1 MQSRIKGT
9 LAASLLALLLAFIP
23 LTVLA
28 QDVAPIDINTANA
41 ELLTEL
47 PGIGEV
53 KASSIVENRE
63 ANGPYGGPDDLLR
76 VDGIGEA
83 TVDGLREQIEF

>member
-9 LAASLLALLLAFIP
+9 LTASLFAFLLALTP
-23 LTVLA
+23 LGVFA
-28 QDVAPIDINTANA
+28 QEVAPINVNDADV

-53 KASSIVENRE
+53 KAEAIVENRE
-63 ANGPYGGPDDLLR
+63 ANGPFERADDLER
-76 VDGIGEA
+76 VSGIGEA
-83 TVDGLREQIEF
+83 TVDGLRDQVEF

>member
-9 LAASLLALLLAFIP
+9 LAASFFAFLLALTP

-28 QDVAPIDINTANA
+28 QEVAPIDVNTANA

-47 PGIGEV
+47 PGIGQV
-53 KASSIVENRE
+53 KAAAIVENRE
-63 ANGPYGGPDDLLR
+63 ANGAFENADDLSR

-83 TVDGLREQIEF
+83 TVDGLRDQVEF